1 MMDRED
7 MFDYIGSKRNQKV
20 SELLKEIRA
29 KSEALVKSMDAA
41 FVVVDSIPENAKLTE
56 AEHQEFDALMDDVML
71 RIGEVG
77 LSVDILRVGDSFMAQ
92 MLELVEQEIVSK
104 EFLKAR
110 KTSDWRAK
118 RFCPTAHGD
127 GDNCD
132 FN

>member
-29 KSEALVKSMDAA
+29 KSEALVKSMEAA

-71 RIGEVG
+71 RIGDVG
-77 LSVDILRVGDSFMAQ
+77 LSVDILPVGDSFMAQ
-92 MLELVEQEIVSK
+92 MLELAEQEIVSK
-104 EFLKAR
+104 EFLKSR

-118 RFCPTAHGD
+118 RFCPNAHGD

>member
-71 RIGEVG
+71 RIGDVG
-77 LSVDILRVGDSFMAQ
+77 LSADILRVGDSFMAQ
-92 MLELVEQEIVSK
+92 MLELAEQEIVSK

-110 KTSDWRAK
+110 KTNDCRAN